1 MSKLSNVWVFS
12 DNQSRLAEMTAGAAQ
27 LGDCVSVFVLGNQA
41 DVSTAHRL
49 GATKVFSLGERAADR
64 IVEDYA
70 DTMANAIADGEKPT
84 LVLLPATRRG
94 KALAAK
100 LGAKLNAGVFNDA
113 SDITIVQGNVQAKHM
128 VYGGLAIGE
137 ERIVSPV
144 AVVSVGA
151 GVFPPAVPNDSLAG
165 ETIVTPFVM
174 PKTPIICAEVRVKQ
188 SERVDLGKARLVVS
202 VGRGIGSKENIH
214 IAESLSKA
222 IGAELGCSRPL
233 AENEKWM
240 EHERYVGISGIM
252 IKPDVYLALGISGQ
266 IQHMVGANGAQIIVA
281 VNKDKN
287 APIFQYADYG
297 IVGDLFKVVPALTKV
312 LKS

>member
-1 MSKLSNVWVFS
+1 MSKFSNVWVFS
-12 DNQSRLAEMTAGAAQ
+12 DSQSRLAEIMSGAVE
-27 LGDCVSVFVLGNQA
+27 LGDRVSVFVLGKQIDISA
-41 DVSTAHRL
+41 AYAL
-49 GATKVFSLGERAADR
+49 GATNVFALGEREVCR

-70 DTMANAIADGEKPT
+70 DTMANVIVGGDKPT

-94 KALAAK
+94 KALAAR

-113 SDITIVQGNVQAKHM
+113 SEITIEQGRVQAKHM
-128 VYGGLAIGE
+128 VYGGLAVGE
-137 ERIVSPV
+137 EKITSLV
-144 AVVSVGA
+144 AIVSVGA
-151 GVFPPAVPNDSLAG
+151 GVFQPMAPDTSRAG
-165 ETIVTPFVM
+165 ETIITDFIA
-174 PKTPIICAEVRVKQ
+174 PKTPIVCTEVRAKQ

-202 VGRGIGSKENIH
+202 VGRGIGSQANIQL
-214 IAESLSKA
+214 AEDFSQA

-233 AENEKWM
+233 AENERWI
-240 EHERYVGISGIM
+240 ERERYVGISGII

-266 IQHMVGANGAQIIVA
+266 IQHMVGANGAQVIVA

-312 LKS
+312 LSQ

>member
-12 DNQSRLAEMTAGAAQ
+12 DNQSRLAEMMAGAAQ
-27 LGDCVSVFVLGNQA
+27 LGDCISVFVLGTQA
-41 DVSTAHRL
+41 AISAAHAL
-49 GATKVFSLGERAADR
+49 GATKVFALGEREVCR

-70 DTMANAIADGEKPT
+70 DTMANAIASGDKPA

-113 SDITIVQGNVQAKHM
+113 SEIRIEQGNVQAKHM

-144 AVVSVGA
+144 AIVSVGA
-151 GVFPPAVPNDSLAG
+151 GVFQPREPDASRTG
-165 ETIVTPFVM
+165 ETISIDFIA
-174 PKTPIICAEVRVKQ
+174 PKTPISCTEVRVKQ
-188 SERVDLGKARLVVS
+188 SERVDLGKARVVVS
-202 VGRGIGSKENIH
+202 VGRGIGSKENIQL
-214 IAESLSKA
+214 AEKLSQA

-266 IQHMVGANGAQIIVA
+266 IQHMVGANGAQVIVA

-297 IVGDLFKVVPALTKV
+297 IVGDLFKVVPALTSA
-312 LKS
+312 LKG

>member
-12 DNQSRLAEMTAGAAQ
+12 DNQSRLAEIMAGAAQ
-27 LGDCVSVFVLGNQA
+27 LGDCISVFVLGTQA
-41 DVSTAHRL
+41 EISAAHAL
-49 GATKVFSLGERAADR
+49 GANKVFSLGEREVCR

-70 DTMANAIADGEKPT
+70 DTMANTIAAGDKPT

-100 LGAKLNAGVFNDA
+100 LGGKLNAGVFNDA
-113 SDITIVQGNVQAKHM
+113 SEITIEQGSVQAKHM

-144 AVVSVGA
+144 AIVSVGA
-151 GVFPPAVPNDSLAG
+151 GVFQPVIPDTSRAG
-165 ETIVTPFVM
+165 ETINIDFIA
-174 PKTPIICAEVRVKQ
+174 PKTPITCVEVRVKQ
-188 SERVDLGKARLVVS
+188 SESVDLGKARLVVS
-202 VGRGIGSKENIH
+202 VGRGIGSKDNIQL
-214 IAESLSKA
+214 AEQLSKA

-252 IKPDVYLALGISGQ
+252 IKPDVYIALGISGQ
-266 IQHMVGANGAQIIVA
+266 IQHMVGANGAQVIVA

-297 IVGDLFKVVPALTKV
+297 IVGDLFKVVPALTSALSK
-312 LKS
+312 

>member
-12 DNQSRLAEMTAGAAQ
+12 DNQSRLAEIMAGAAQ
-27 LGDCVSVFVLGNQA
+27 LGDGISVFVLGTQA
-41 DVSTAHRL
+41 EISAAHAL
-49 GATKVFSLGERAADR
+49 GATKVFALGEREVCR

-70 DTMANAIADGEKPT
+70 DTMANAIAGGDKPT

-113 SDITIVQGNVQAKHM
+113 SEINIEQGKVQAKHM

-151 GVFPPAVPNDSLAG
+151 GVFQPVVPDTSRVG
-165 ETIVTPFVM
+165 ETIVTDFIA
-174 PKTPIICAEVRVKQ
+174 PKTPINCTEVRVKQ
-188 SERVDLGKARLVVS
+188 SERVDLGKARVVVS
-202 VGRGIGSKENIH
+202 VGRGIGSKENIQL
-214 IAESLSKA
+214 AEKLSQA

-266 IQHMVGANGAQIIVA
+266 IQHMVGANGAQVIVA

-297 IVGDLFKVVPALTKV
+297 IVGDLFKVVPALTAA